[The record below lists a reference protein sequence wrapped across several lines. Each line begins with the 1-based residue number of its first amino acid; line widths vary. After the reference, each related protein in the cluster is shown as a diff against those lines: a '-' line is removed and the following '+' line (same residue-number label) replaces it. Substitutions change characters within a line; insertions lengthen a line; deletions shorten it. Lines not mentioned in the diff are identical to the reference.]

1 MGSHPRV
8 NVAEVALANPAAVAS
23 TLALDRGILA
33 VPCPSGDV
41 LIYNT
46 HERDAPPEMLAGIHF
61 SAVTALCFSWSPWPC
76 LYTGAADG
84 IARWSLEFV
93 PAGLHDEDAH
103 AALDAAWQQESE
115 LSSELLTTDLE
126 RAPVHVAVDV
136 TGDRLAACVDC
147 CTLIISCCSGK
158 VLARLEGHH
167 APVSSAAFRSDHADS
182 VITIG
187 EDRRFIVY
195 DLKAAALVYSSCIVS
210 ASPFISLAVAD
221 AGGRAAIGTS
231 DGKVRLYDLAT
242 PDCRLLHTL
251 DIPSATN
258 TQDQPWLRRRYAPAP
273 AADSDGPVPVSL
285 VHARTRAY
293 THTHAHT
300 HTQKCVEQVVI
311 TSEPAWKRALKV
323 RCVVCA
329 FKAPLRVRISH
340 SSHVHIKVPNAAG
353 DSNDD
358 DHGDHDDPRGEQGAC
373 PIALCFVSAGAPED
387 SRRPM
392 TAPGDAARLS
402 AAAGACQLPASYARS
417 GRVTRQLCTR
427 PIAPSSMHALRI

>member
-1 MGSHPRV
+1 MRIRPPCFVGRHNAGGADRVAVGIVIARLLRNHAERCPFHRRAGVCRVLQATRERTNGLNNRFLFFDKFRAIPPRLFGVAAARPSLSCRCVPPPGASASMGSRPRV
-8 NVAEVALANPAAVAS
+8 NVAEIALAAPAAVAS

-33 VPCPSGDV
+33 VPCRSGDV

-251 DIPSATN
+251 DISSATN
-258 TQDQPWLRRRYAPAP
+258 PQDQPWLHRRYAPAP
-273 AADSDGPVPVSL
+273 AADSDGPVPVSH
-285 VHARTRAY
+285 VHARARAY
-293 THTHAHT
+293 TYTHARARARTHT
-300 HTQKCVEQVVI
+300 HTHK
-311 TSEPAWKRALKV
+311 
-323 RCVVCA
+323 
-329 FKAPLRVRISH
+329 
-340 SSHVHIKVPNAAG
+340 
-353 DSNDD
+353 
-358 DHGDHDDPRGEQGAC
+358 
-373 PIALCFVSAGAPED
+373 
-387 SRRPM
+387 
-392 TAPGDAARLS
+392 
-402 AAAGACQLPASYARS
+402 
-417 GRVTRQLCTR
+417 
-427 PIAPSSMHALRI
+427 